1 MVRFNIN
8 LKNSE
13 ELQRIKERKTS
24 PVEDLDAPTS
34 KKGNNNW
41 SEEEVINV
49 FMCYK
54 QYGTKWSKFVHEF
67 PGRNESN
74 LKNKF
79 YSILKR
85 VATQAQLE
93 NPKEYKE
100 TLIKSKRN
108 LVQFVDLAMKYWQQ
122 IPSKRG
128 RKRNVD
134 RILAPSKPILFSPKN
149 PNAEVNEEVKGDLP
163 SFLEFIAEYTTPIER
178 RSEVEFNS
186 DGLSQV
192 FLIGI
197 FRALVSFC
205 LKKRKLKSTYSN

>member
-1 MVRFNIN
+1 MG
-8 LKNSE
+8 
-13 ELQRIKERKTS
+13 
-24 PVEDLDAPTS
+24 DLDTPTS
-34 KKGNNNW
+34 RKGNSNW

-134 RILAPSKPILFSPKN
+134 RILAPSKPILFSSKN
-149 PNAEVNEEVKGDLP
+149 PNEEIKGDLP
-163 SFLEFIAEYTTPIER
+163 SFLEFIAEYTTPTQGQG
-178 RSEVEFNS
+178 EVEFNS
-186 DGLSQV
+186 GRLSQV
-192 FLIGI
+192 FLVGI
-197 FRALVSFC
+197 LRVLVS
-205 LKKRKLKSTYSN
+205 LKKRKLKDIYNN